1 MEKVIRKIK
10 TCSTGYQGIIYTIN
24 NLKIKFLNT
33 AYKDE
38 SDSSLILLMVMLQK
52 QDKYDLSDIDYLKVG
67 HCGSKKSTSS
77 NLVDVVNPKYSIISV
92 SKNNL
97 YNHLNNEVL
106 ANLSNTK
113 IYRTNDNGSILKII
127 V

>member
-10 TCSTGYQGIIYTIN
+10 TCSTGYQCIIYTIN

-67 HCGSKKSTSS
+67 HYGSKTSTSS
-77 NLVDVVNPKYSIISV
+77 NFVDVVNLKYSIISV

-97 YNHLNNEVL
+97 YNHPNNEVL
-106 ANLSNTK
+106 VNLSNTK
-113 IYRTNDNGSILKII
+113 IYRINDSGSILKII